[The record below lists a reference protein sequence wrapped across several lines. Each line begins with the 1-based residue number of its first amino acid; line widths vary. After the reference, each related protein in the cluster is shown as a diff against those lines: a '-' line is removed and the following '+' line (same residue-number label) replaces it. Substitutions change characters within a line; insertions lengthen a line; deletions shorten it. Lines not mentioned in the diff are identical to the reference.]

1 MRRRLLAT
9 VAVAGLMLAGTAGP
23 AAAHH
28 KSGHKGGPPAHVVKK
43 QAERLCERN
52 NGTFIDLDGVAFVCL
67 LPTGATEREIRQ
79 AERLCERQGGDLF
92 VAVGNVAFACVLPGG
107 GPILNNFV
115 DTGGPGGGLLTGP
128 DGLRLFPVIVS

>member
-9 VAVAGLMLAGTAGP
+9 VAVAGLMLAVTAGP

-52 NGTFIDLDGVAFVCL
+52 NGAFIDLGGVAYVCL

-92 VAVGNVAFACVLPGG
+92 VAVGNVAYACVLPGFV
-107 GPILNNFV
+107 GPVTQLPTDTDPGFV
-115 DTGGPGGGLLTGP
+115 LDAVEGIRLLP
-128 DGLRLFPVIVS
+128 IIVS

>member
-1 MRRRLLAT
+1 MRKRLLAT

-52 NGTFIDLDGVAFVCL
+52 NGTFIDLDGVAYVCL
-67 LPTGATEREIRQ
+67 LPTAATEKKIRQ
-79 AERLCERQGGDLF
+79 AERLCERQGGALF
-92 VAVGNVAFACVLPGG
+92 VAAGNVAYACVLPGFE
-107 GPILNNFV
+107 GPVTVPPGDADPGFV
-115 DTGGPGGGLLTGP
+115 LDRVE
-128 DGLRLFPVIVS
+128 GLRLLPIIVS